1 MVIYQYSGIRRRRRA
16 KRTDPPCFQLS
27 WQSRTEKTKQGR
39 KLLCARLSP
48 PICQGTSEGR
58 IPGRSIL
65 EESPTA
71 VILLNTMSI
80 KYWLQSGSVCQVM
93 FRFGKFYS
101 DLSNFV
107 KIHQILFVTIKFYS
121 DLSNFFWVYQIL
133 PRFVRSF
140 PNLTNPFQICW
151 IPIRVIRFYFEL
163 SNSWFD

>member
-80 KYWLQSGSVCQVM
+80 KYWLQSGSVCQVV

-101 DLSNFV
+101 DLSN
-107 KIHQILFVTIKFYS
+107 L
-121 DLSNFFWVYQIL
+121 FWVYQIL
-133 PRFVRSF
+133 LIFVKSF
-140 PNLTNPFQICW
+140 WKLLDCIVGCQILFGGVKFLICLILFIVGKLFWTLSTANLIFQI
-151 IPIRVIRFYFEL
+151 
-163 SNSWFD
+163 